1 MPTEVAASGRIELLF
16 IGTRGN
22 TEKRSRRHWRHSA
35 LLVRHAG
42 TGVLI
47 DCGAD
52 WLGHVPIPA
61 PDAILLT
68 HGHPDH
74 AEGLAKGAP
83 CPVFATA
90 ETWAL
95 LDAYPVA
102 DRRIVRVNRPFRRDG
117 LTVTAFAVA
126 HSVRAPAVGYRVSC
140 GGTSFFYVP
149 DVVAIRNRRRALRGV
164 TLYIGDGATI
174 SRPMVRR
181 TPAALIGHT
190 PICTQLGWCEKERVR
205 HAIFT
210 HCGTQIV
217 AGNARHLD
225 RRVRGL
231 GQARGV
237 AAQIAYDGLR
247 LVLPFPKGVR
257 DIGRSAST
265 AHPSSVPRHGAGM
278 SESGADRSR

>member
-1 MPTEVAASGRIELLF
+1 MPTEVAASGRIELIF

-42 TGVLI
+42 TSVLI

-52 WLGHVPIPA
+52 WLGRAPLPA
-61 PDAILLT
+61 PAAILLT
-68 HGHPDH
+68 HAHPDH

-95 LDAYPVA
+95 LNAYPIA
-102 DRRIVRVNRPFRRDG
+102 DRRIVRANKPFRRGG
-117 LTVTAFAVA
+117 LTFTAFAVA

-140 GGTSFFYVP
+140 GRTSFFYVP
-149 DVVAIRNRRRALRGV
+149 DVIAIHDRRRALGGAA
-164 TLYIGDGATI
+164 LYIGDGATI

-181 TPAALIGHT
+181 AAAALIGHT
-190 PICTQLGWCEKERVR
+190 PIRTQLGWCEKEEVR
-205 HAIFT
+205 RAIFT

-247 LVLPFPKGVR
+247 LLLPFPHGVR
-257 DIGRSAST
+257 HVDRL
-265 AHPSSVPRHGAGM
+265 PRA
-278 SESGADRSR
+278 AAQ